1 MGHIVNPD
9 REHRLLQKQLDR
21 KVQGAPDSPT
31 LIKILTLLFSP
42 EEANIARQMP
52 QQPTSLESLSRGLN
66 MPRKELDRRLTEM
79 AHRGVVLDIE
89 HKGERYFMLPP
100 VVIGLF
106 EFTFMRARPDMPM
119 AELARLFEEYFTE
132 NDRFIST
139 LFQGKTQLF
148 RSFVREESILHD
160 DHTEILDWERASHI
174 VTSASA
180 ISVGL
185 CQCHHALTHLGK
197 SCDRPQEVCLS
208 FNHGAKTLVRNG
220 YAREISTAEA
230 MRVLEKSKAAG
241 LAQTGDNV
249 QRKVSFI
256 CNCCG
261 CCCHLMLGMKTF
273 DLHHGVVTSNWIMDV
288 DLEKCKGCGKCAT
301 ACPVNAIEIAE
312 TLEGDKKRKWAVRDE
327 KICLG
332 CGVCYSAC
340 KFGGATMRPREK
352 RVFTPETAFDQM
364 VAMAIERGKLAS
376 LIFDDPQK
384 LSHRALGRIIGVL
397 EKSPPFKAAMAIKPL
412 KSAFLSAVVNGARR
426 KSGKLGEMLK

>member
-220 YAREISTAEA
+220 WRKARRQAWPRRATTCSG
-230 MRVLEKSKAAG
+230 RCRS
-241 LAQTGDNV
+241 
-249 QRKVSFI
+249 S
-256 CNCCG
+256 
-261 CCCHLMLGMKTF
+261 
-273 DLHHGVVTSNWIMDV
+273 
-288 DLEKCKGCGKCAT
+288 AT
-301 ACPVNAIEIAE
+301 AAAAVAI
-312 TLEGDKKRKWAVRDE
+312 
-327 KICLG
+327 
-332 CGVCYSAC
+332 
-340 KFGGATMRPREK
+340 
-352 RVFTPETAFDQM
+352 
-364 VAMAIERGKLAS
+364 
-376 LIFDDPQK
+376 
-384 LSHRALGRIIGVL
+384 
-397 EKSPPFKAAMAIKPL
+397 
-412 KSAFLSAVVNGARR
+412 
-426 KSGKLGEMLK
+426 